1 MKRFFLGLFC
11 VFISAFAFAQ
21 TAVNQGK
28 NFVVYS
34 YTDWQSASK
43 DFVKMCEDYAL
54 TFIYIDECESQTD
67 FFTFEKNKWQFFIV
81 RVISNGE
88 MCGTLYVSSPS
99 GRQSKLVGGKSIPKL
114 SFSDLITRCLKNAE
128 IGINN
133 MESLYSFLGEDMP
146 GAEDKV
152 GDKNKEYTE
161 SFVVTSGFSSN
172 REIYDWYTGLDLI
185 NVKTN
190 ETPSALVHVQVS
202 LGYKKDDKAAC
213 MEIAN
218 RRIEIVDMLRRFFS
232 EQTANDFKPQN
243 EEILRQKIKDLLNDT
258 ILIDSR
264 IRDVRFTQLDVTR
277 SY

>member
-34 YTDWQSASK
+34 YADWQSASK

-81 RVISNGE
+81 RKISDGE
-88 MCGTLYVSSPS
+88 MIGTLYVSSPY
-99 GRQSKLVGGKSIPKL
+99 GRQLKLVGGKSIPKL
-114 SFSDLITRCLKNAE
+114 SFSDLITRWLKNAE
-128 IGINN
+128 TGIKNL
-133 MESLYSFLGEDMP
+133 ESLYSFLGEDMP

-172 REIYDWYTGLDLI
+172 REIYDWYESLAQI
-185 NVKTN
+185 NVKTA
-190 ETPSALVHVQVS
+190 ESPSALVHVQVS
-202 LGYKKDDKAAC
+202 LGYKKSNKAAC
-213 MEIAN
+213 TEIEN

-243 EEILRQKIKDLLNDT
+243 EENLRKNIKDKLNKIIFNEPIIT
-258 ILIDSR
+258 
-264 IRDVRFTQLDVTR
+264 DVLFTQLDVIQ

>member
-34 YTDWQSASK
+34 YTD
-43 DFVKMCEDYAL
+43 L
-54 TFIYIDECESQTD
+54 ES
-67 FFTFEKNKWQFFIV
+67 FYW
-81 RVISNGE
+81 
-88 MCGTLYVSSPS
+88 Y
-99 GRQSKLVGGKSIPKL
+99 
-114 SFSDLITRCLKNAE
+114 
-128 IGINN
+128 
-133 MESLYSFLGEDMP
+133 ESL
-146 GAEDKV
+146 AQI
-152 GDKNKEYTE
+152 T
-161 SFVVTSGFSSN
+161 
-172 REIYDWYTGLDLI
+172 
-185 NVKTN
+185 VKTD
-190 ETPSALVHVQVS
+190 ESPSALVHVQVS
-202 LGYKKDDKAAC
+202 LGYKKDDKAAPT
-213 MEIAN
+213 EIEN
-218 RRIEIVDMLRRFFS
+218 RRVEITDALRRFFS